1 MNGVPNRYV
10 LDTSVF
16 IQAFRSYYHFDI
28 APGFWQALAK
38 HAGAGTLLSI
48 DRVKKEIE
56 NGKDELAK
64 WTENH
69 FHGSFEN
76 TADNQVLADYQRVI
90 QWVMGQGQY
99 TPAAKAE
106 FADADNA
113 DAWIVAYALAR
124 GCVVVTQEV
133 AAPQAKRIIKIP
145 DVCRAFSVPC
155 IDTFEMMRKLGIKL

>member
-1 MNGVPNRYV
+1 MNGVPNRYL

-16 IQAFRSYYHFDI
+16 TQAFRSYYHFDI

-69 FHGSFEN
+69 FHRSFED

-90 QWVMGQGQY
+90 QWVMGQDQY
-99 TPAAKAE
+99 NHAAKAK
-106 FADADNA
+106 FAEPDNA
-113 DAWIVAYALAR
+113 DAWIVAYASAT

-133 AAPQAKRIIKIP
+133 AAPQAKHKIKIP
-145 DVCRAFSVPC
+145 DVCRAFRVPC
-155 IDTFEMMRKLGIKL
+155 INTFEMMRRLGIRL

>member
-16 IQAFRSYYHFDI
+16 IQAFRLYYHFDI

-48 DRVKKEIE
+48 DRVRKEIDI
-56 NGKDELAK
+56 GKDELAK
-64 WTENH
+64 WAEKH
-69 FHGSFEN
+69 FHRSFKKI
-76 TADNQVLADYQRVI
+76 ADNQVLAFYERVI
-90 QWVMGQGQY
+90 QWAENQGQY
-99 TPAAKAE
+99 TRAAKDE
-106 FADADNA
+106 FAKADSA
-113 DAWIVAYALAR
+113 DAWIVAYALAK

-133 AAPQAKRIIKIP
+133 AAPKAKHKIKIP
-145 DVCRAFSVPC
+145 DVCKAFNIPC